1 MITAAD
7 PLKGDLGGLARSWE
21 RSLRARNKAPKT
33 ITAYLAGANQLVAYL
48 DETNGPACSTD
59 IRRTD
64 VEGFITDLITRLSP
78 ATASVRYRAL
88 QQWFK
93 WMVEEEELDR
103 SPMERMKP
111 PHMPESP
118 VPILSDDQ
126 LKALLASCTGT
137 DFVSRRDNAIIRTF
151 LDTGMRVSEL
161 AGLTVADVDLDANV
175 AVVVGQGRRPRACPF
190 GSKTAQALDRYV
202 ERTRTRHARAG
213 ESALWLGEKN
223 KGPLTPNGIAQMV
236 RRRGVEV
243 GIPGL
248 HPHQFRHTFSHQWLA
263 AGGGEGDLMRLNG
276 WKSRQMLTRYGA
288 SAADERA
295 RDAHRRLSPG
305 DRL

>member
-1 MITAAD
+1 VTTPPEA
-7 PLKGDLGGLARSWE
+7 PKGDLEGLARSWE
-21 RSLRARNKAPKT
+21 RSLSARNKAPKT
-33 ITAYLAGANQLVAYL
+33 ITAYLTGAHQLAAYL
-48 DETNGPACSTD
+48 DEAGGPAFAAEV
-59 IRRTD
+59 RRAD

-88 QQWFK
+88 QQWFE

-111 PHMPESP
+111 PHVPEPP
-118 VPILSDDQ
+118 VPIIGDDQ
-126 LKALLASCTGT
+126 LKALLATCTAT

-175 AVVVGQGRRPRACPF
+175 AVVMGKGRRPRACPF

-202 ERTRTRHARAG
+202 ERTRNRHARAA
-213 ESALWLGEKN
+213 EPWLWLGEKN
-223 KGPLTPNGIAQMV
+223 KGPLTPNGIGQMV
-236 RRRGVEV
+236 RRCGLEV
-243 GIPGL
+243 GIVGL

-276 WKSRQMLTRYGA
+276 WKSRQMLARYGA

-295 RDAHRRLSPG
+295 RDAHRRVSPG